1 MMTMGTD
8 LLLELGKDFR
18 VAHILHR
25 KSRQSVLAVLI
36 LQLRLTQ
43 LFVIV

>member
-1 MMTMGTD
+1 MMGTN
-8 LLLELGKDFR
+8 LLLELGEDLW
-18 VAHILHR
+18 VAHVLHR

-43 LFVIV
+43 LLVIV